1 MFWGVPFPFPFPS
14 SRRAGGRASR
24 YIVSSSCR
32 VVLEDGGIQ
41 TFFFFF
47 FWVRPRFRGRG
58 KKKMP
63 PPIHMQV
70 EKGHNV
76 MGRTRAVASRTPI
89 ISRAQETR
97 RRGDEVVTLP
107 LHKMRPVNAG
117 FRGQGSLVACGL
129 FLSLFRSPVFTCSYF
144 FFVFGSD
151 VGCLCPIS
159 PSLPQNTHKTYVHA

>member
-1 MFWGVPFPFPFPS
+1 
-14 SRRAGGRASR
+14 
-24 YIVSSSCR
+24 
-32 VVLEDGGIQ
+32 
-41 TFFFFF
+41 
-47 FWVRPRFRGRG
+47 
-58 KKKMP
+58 MP

-129 FLSLFRSPVFTCSYF
+129 FFFLSFSFSRFFTCSYF
-144 FFVFGSD
+144 LFVFGFD

-159 PSLPQNTHKTYVHA
+159 PSLP

>member
-1 MFWGVPFPFPFPS
+1 
-14 SRRAGGRASR
+14 
-24 YIVSSSCR
+24 
-32 VVLEDGGIQ
+32 
-41 TFFFFF
+41 
-47 FWVRPRFRGRG
+47 
-58 KKKMP
+58 MP

-129 FLSLFRSPVFTCSYF
+129 FF
-144 FFVFGSD
+144 FFLFF
-151 VGCLCPIS
+151 I
-159 PSLPQNTHKTYVHA
+159 LPLFYLFVLFVCFWF